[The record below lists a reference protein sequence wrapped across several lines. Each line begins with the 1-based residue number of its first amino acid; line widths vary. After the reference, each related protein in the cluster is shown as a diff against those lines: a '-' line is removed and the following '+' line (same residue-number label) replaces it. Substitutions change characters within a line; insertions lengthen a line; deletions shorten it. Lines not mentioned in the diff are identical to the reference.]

1 MSQHSSHEHNFH
13 ENTNHIAS
21 TLLSNFPSADEI
33 ETYTYNMQIPKKK
46 NIYCFLLEKIVS
58 EFRFKLSQPRGK
70 KVDFCLSQRKTVT

>member
-1 MSQHSSHEHNFH
+1 MSQHSSHEHTFY
-13 ENTNHIAS
+13 ENKNRIAS

-33 ETYTYNMQIPKKK
+33 ETYSMQIPKKK
-46 NIYCFLLEKIVS
+46 KIYCFLLEKIVN